1 MTTTT
6 PSFKPRK
13 PTGTTGR
20 SIKHSYTEDQLQE
33 LWDIASQ
40 MTVKDRTALCKRFH
54 ISYPT
59 LQRKTGNQP
68 AKKEPEPAPSES
80 SSINIDEILIAD
92 PDPPPTKLKQLDR
105 QMVLASLKVEL
116 QDAQKVVDDV
126 QKRINM
132 IKNLSDDDFHMMAN
146 MLAR

>member
-6 PSFKPRK
+6 PSFKPQK
-13 PTGTTGR
+13 PKGTTGR
-20 SIKHSYTEDQLQE
+20 SIKHTYTEDQLIE

-40 MTVKDRTALCKRFH
+40 MTVKERTALCKRYH

-68 AKKEPEPAPSES
+68 AKKEPEPAPSDTT
-80 SSINIDEILIAD
+80 SINIDEIVIAD
-92 PDPPPTKLKQLDR
+92 PDPEPTKLKQLDR
-105 QMVLASLKVEL
+105 QMVMASLKVEL
-116 QDAQKVVDDV
+116 QDAQKTVDDV
-126 QKRINM
+126 QKRIDM
-132 IKNLSDDDFHMMAN
+132 IKQMSDDDFHMMAN